1 MYNNFVLFRPT
12 TIDISKETLPK
23 SENNLHLVILGSNDL
38 TEKFSTKLKVNAII
52 LFILYTNINNFIIIF
67 SEFT

>member
-12 TIDISKETLPK
+12 TIDINKETLPK

-38 TEKFSTKLKVNAII
+38 TEKFSTKLKVKAII
-52 LFILYTNINNFIIIF
+52 LFILYKNINNFIIIF